1 MHVSCQHTNQGRYNL
16 MAIESHE
23 TPRRVG
29 ELERQTDTIK
39 YRLDQLEESHRDMPH
54 RMTVLELAV
63 ERLPKIEVRLD
74 GMYTRLNQILFT
86 IAGFGGAFAM
96 WQIGP
101 DIIKFLGGR

>member
-1 MHVSCQHTNQGRYNL
+1 

-23 TPRRVG
+23 TPHRVG
-29 ELERQTDTIK
+29 ALERQADTIK
-39 YRLDQLEESHRDMPH
+39 YRLEQLEEAHRDMPH

-86 IAGFGGAFAM
+86 IAGFGGAFAL
-96 WQIGP
+96 WQMGP
-101 DIIKFLGGR
+101 EILKFLGGR